1 MANEKNPFSIEY
13 TVGLNYITPAARQ
26 KVGVAGNHNVPK
38 LEFSVDPELRSQIQN
53 FAGAE
58 NVFFRFDI
66 YNAAGEVFR
75 TESQNV
81 VESEYSDYQ
90 FYYKLQERDTR
101 YGGTVKVVLVLTAD
115 DGSGN
120 VEEVF
125 CPPALLQFVG
135 KSHGT
140 SKHSYTELEQKV
152 LAAADD
158 AAEAADYARQ
168 IKTAYDSGELK
179 GDKGDT
185 GEQGI
190 QGIKGD
196 KGEDGKD
203 YVLTAEDK
211 NEISALVPT
220 HEKYFAITNDGIIS
234 LKDVYRGAAYKKL
247 TDYDNGVGAG
257 KIPDA
262 VSDRGENIVGS
273 KNHELPSDIYI
284 PFTVNGIAVTGLAKG
299 IFAYNDR
306 IKRVVLQPNI
316 KVLNGY
322 TFCRARNLET
332 VECTEQIETVSNCEF
347 YFTPIKRVEL
357 PNLKGT
363 LAQSM
368 FKQCPLLEY
377 VDIGDVTTLGKS
389 VFHMAYN
396 LKEIKIAS
404 PVESIG
410 EGAFFYCVNLRT
422 VDNIVA
428 PNITKSIGKGA
439 FMMCRP
445 TYEWNSLT
453 NCDFGDYATS
463 EQMHNCKFWLQDDG
477 TPIPFTPCEN
487 KALSFLSQFDSRWSD
502 VVTNPDIGRT
512 FAYGCGGFAVM
523 GAWCS
528 LNNVNVDDAR
538 DFLDICNKYGTE
550 FKLADDGTDAGDFTA
565 DKTFPFYNA
574 MGLSYRILQSAE
586 FNKLTSGVA
595 RLIYDSLAE
604 GKYVVLITPNS
615 AGNYMGHVLTV
626 TGITPMGELIIHDS
640 ADSGA
645 WQLGIRGH
653 ITGKVPIQNLLNIAA
668 YPYGRKGAI
677 LGKAVT

>member
-1 MANEKNPFSIEY
+1 MDNINYKAKFLQKIAMKEGDVVSAALWNSI
-13 TVGLNYITPAARQ
+13 LNTIISESNSHAAAIQEHTELFKAVPAALESIKALQ
-26 KVGVAGNHNVPK
+26 DTWAAWQEKYSTIFESAEQVAGNVQ
-38 LEFSVDPELRSQIQN
+38 EV
-53 FAGAE
+53 
-58 NVFFRFDI
+58 FDI
-66 YNAAGEVFR
+66 YQAM
-75 TESQNV
+75 
-81 VESEYSDYQ
+81 SE
-90 FYYKLQERDTR
+90 
-101 YGGTVKVVLVLTAD
+101 GLVHF
-115 DGSGN
+115 G
-120 VEEVF
+120 
-125 CPPALLQFVG
+125 
-135 KSHGT
+135 
-140 SKHSYTELEQKV
+140 
-152 LAAADD
+152 
-158 AAEAADYARQ
+158 
-168 IKTAYDSGELK
+168 KTAPTNPKVRVWVRETDSP
-179 GDKGDT
+179 
-185 GEQGI
+185 
-190 QGIKGD
+190 
-196 KGEDGKD
+196 
-203 YVLTAEDK
+203 
-211 NEISALVPT
+211 EIVGQDSYK
-220 HEKYFAITNDGIIS
+220 KYFNITTNGIIS
-234 LKDVYRGAAYKKL
+234 LKPEYRGAAYKKL
-247 TDYDNGVGAG
+247 TDYDNGVSLG

-262 VSDRGENIVGS
+262 VSDMGNNEVGS

-284 PFTVNGIAVTGLAKG
+284 PFTVNGIAVTGLATG

-322 TFCRARNLET
+322 TFCRARNLEV
-332 VECTEQIETVSNCEF
+332 VECTAQIETASNCEF
-347 YFTPIKRVEL
+347 YFTPIRRVEL

-363 LAQSM
+363 LAQSI

-377 VDIGDVTTLGKS
+377 VDIGSVTALGKTA
-389 VFHMAYN
+389 FDKCFN
-396 LKEIKIAS
+396 LREIKIAS

-428 PNITKSIGKGA
+428 PNVTKSIGKGA
-439 FMMCRP
+439 FMICRP

-453 NCDFGDYATS
+453 DCTFGDYATS

-487 KALSFLSQFDSRWSD
+487 EALSFLSQFDSRWSD

-615 AGNYMGHVLTV
+615 AGNYMGHVMTI
-626 TGITPMGELIIHDS
+626 TGITPMGELIIHDT
-640 ADSGA
+640 ADTGA

-668 YPYGRKGAI
+668 YPYGRKGVI
-677 LGKAVT
+677 LGKAVTS